1 MQRAFHTVSAARKHL
16 HQAPLLET
24 FSYREKTYSYAG
36 STKKMFQDVIIRNE
50 FVTHQN
56 DLTVK
61 AWICVIYVKL
71 LIFFI

>member
-1 MQRAFHTVSAARKHL
+1 
-16 HQAPLLET
+16 
-24 FSYREKTYSYAG
+24 
-36 STKKMFQDVIIRNE
+36 MFQDVIIRNE

-61 AWICVIYVKL
+61 ARICVIYVKL

>member
-1 MQRAFHTVSAARKHL
+1 
-16 HQAPLLET
+16 
-24 FSYREKTYSYAG
+24 
-36 STKKMFQDVIIRNE
+36 MFQDVIIRNE

-61 AWICVIYVKL
+61 AICVIYVKL